1 MNIKKA
7 FIAFIVPM
15 MLIGQM
21 SIDVSATAGT
31 EPLQTY
37 FASDGKTLKIFTSEP
52 LADNASILIGNET
65 LEASVQNS
73 GVQVNTIFLIDNSTS
88 MPYSLRNEVK
98 TAIADYVSVMPETE
112 SVKVAMFD
120 TQTTILA
127 DEYSNDREFINYE
140 LSKVDFNGQASLVY
154 DAVMNVIDSSDTNQD
169 IYYRTV
175 LITDGV
181 DSIEG
186 TSFDY
191 LRSAISDNGRY
202 HIDVVQ
208 VSEGSKQDV
217 NLTAISNLGSNTYT
231 LFNSGVKFDTLIP
244 ENVSLMKVNLINEV
258 TTGELKGVTIKNGD
272 SNISL
277 GSIMFPQVEI
287 APPETTMVEQ
297 TAVTTTEAEE
307 TTEATTS
314 ESTTE
319 ATANDKKD
327 SGSSPL
333 FILLIAI
340 GGYILVGAAVA
351 VFFILRKKKSLN
363 CNVSVQVKKDDERDK
378 NGIGMDV
385 WAFPITSE
393 FRVGRTLE
401 PVSSDKTPLPKNHR
415 AICENA
421 TNEDIS
427 SIGRNA
433 FALTYDSKTNTV
445 TIKNIAKGAM
455 FSVETAGKRVDVKSG
470 QSAVVMNGSKILLG
484 NYTTVIIHNITVN
497 NS

>member
-7 FIAFIVPM
+7 ITAFIISM
-15 MLIGQM
+15 MLVGQM
-21 SIDVSATAGT
+21 SADVSATAGT

-37 FASDGKTLKIFTSEP
+37 FATDGKTMKIFTAEP
-52 LADNASILIGNET
+52 LSDNADILIGNET

-73 GVQVNTIFLIDNSTS
+73 GVRINTIFLIDNSTS

-112 SVKVAMFD
+112 SVKIAMFD

-140 LSKVDFNGQASLVY
+140 LSKVDFNGQASPVY
-154 DAVMNVIDSSDTNQD
+154 DAVMNVIDSNDTDLD

-175 LITDGV
+175 LITDGI
-181 DSIEG
+181 DSVEG

-191 LRSAISDNGRY
+191 LRSEISENGRY

-208 VSEGSKQDV
+208 VSEGSEHDV

-231 LFNSGVKFDTLIP
+231 LFNSGVKFDNLIP
-244 ENVSLMKVNLINEV
+244 DNVSLMKVDLINEV

-287 APPETTMVEQ
+287 APPETTTVVE
-297 TAVTTTEAEE
+297 TTVTTTEA
-307 TTEATTS
+307 TTARVTVPT
-314 ESTTE
+314 STTE
-319 ATANDKKD
+319 AIADDKKD
-327 SGSSPL
+327 TGSSLL
-333 FILLIAI
+333 FILLITT
-340 GGYILVGAAVA
+340 GGLALVGVA
-351 VFFILRKKKSLN
+351 VVSFLIIKKKKTLN
-363 CNVSVQVKKDDERDK
+363 CNVSVQIEKDDERDR
-378 NGIGMDV
+378 NGVGMDV
-385 WAFPITSE
+385 WSFPVTSE

-401 PVSSDKTPLPKNHR
+401 PVSGDKTPLPKNHR

-433 FALTYDSKTNTV
+433 FALTYDRKTNTV
-445 TIKNIAKGAM
+445 TIRNIAKGAM
-455 FSVETAGKRVDVKSG
+455 FSVETAGKKADVKSG
-470 QSAVVMNGSKILLG
+470 QSTVVMSGSKVLLG
-484 NYTTVIIHNITVN
+484 NYTTVIIHNITIN

>member
-7 FIAFIVPM
+7 IIAFIMLM
-15 MLIGQM
+15 MLIGHTPI
-21 SIDVSATAGT
+21 SVLATAGT

-37 FASDGKTLKIFTSEP
+37 FSADGKTMKIFTSEP
-52 LADNASILIGNET
+52 LSDNASILIGNET

-73 GVQVNTIFLIDNSTS
+73 GIKINTIFLIDNSTS

-175 LITDGV
+175 LLTDGI

-191 LRSAISDNGRY
+191 MRSAISDNGRY

-208 VSEGSKQDV
+208 VSEDSKQDV

-231 LFNSGVKFDTLIP
+231 LFNSGVKFDNLIP
-244 ENVSLMKVNLINEV
+244 ENVSLMKVNLINEI

-272 SNISL
+272 NNISL

-287 APPETTMVEQ
+287 APPKATIVEE

-307 TTEATTS
+307 TTKATTP

-319 ATANDKKD
+319 ATANEKKD
-327 SGSSPL
+327 SGSSLL
-333 FILLIAI
+333 FILLIVLGGLVLAGTSVAI
-340 GGYILVGAAVA
+340 FLIM
-351 VFFILRKKKSLN
+351 RRKKSLN
-363 CNVSVQVKKDDERDK
+363 CNVSVQIKKDDERDK
-378 NGIGMDV
+378 NGIGMDI
-385 WAFPITSE
+385 WAFPINSE

-401 PVSSDKTPLPKNHR
+401 PVSSDKTALPKNHR

-455 FSVETAGKRVDVKSG
+455 FSVDTAGKKVDVKSG
-470 QSAVVMNGSKILLG
+470 QSVVVMNGSKILLG